1 MVFKK
6 ATSSHGLATLLLTII
21 LVNIFCL
28 SVLLRWRFH
37 WSKIQVADA
46 QQKSTRLEIYHHT
59 QIPLVSAQSG
69 TPLSAV
75 GYILIDNDTNTV
87 LISKNPDQRIFP
99 ASTTKLA
106 TALTALNIYPLDELI
121 TIKEKYNIGKVMNL
135 QPNEKITVKSLVTA
149 LLVYSANDAAYNLAS
164 HHQSGVAGFIEQ
176 MNLIVSK
183 HGLKNTHFANYDGID
198 NPDNYSSVYDLAQIG
213 RIAIKNPVIR
223 EVVKN
228 KTITV
233 TDISGNI
240 KHQLI
245 STNELLDLLP
255 EIEGL
260 KTGWTPEAGGSF
272 VGLIKQDGH
281 YLISVVADSADR
293 FADTRQLVDWAKKNV
308 TWVDYQP

>member
-6 ATSSHGLATLLLTII
+6 GSGKHLLIPTFLMII
-21 LVNIFCL
+21 LANLFCL
-28 SVLLRWRFH
+28 SIFVSWRLDWLKIRATNKTAETKLDKYQHPQVPFVL
-37 WSKIQVADA
+37 
-46 QQKSTRLEIYHHT
+46 
-59 QIPLVSAQSG
+59 AQSG
-69 TPLSAV
+69 LPLSAAS
-75 GYILIDNDTNTV
+75 YILVDNNTNAI
-87 LISKNPDQRIFP
+87 LISKNHDQIIFP

-121 TIKEKYNIGKVMNL
+121 TVKEKYSVGKIMNL

-149 LLVYSANDAAYNLAS
+149 LLVYSANDAAFNLAS
-164 HHQSGVAGFIEQ
+164 HHQGGINGFIDQ

-198 NPDNYSSVYDLAQIG
+198 SPNNYSSVYDLAQIG

-245 STNELLDLLP
+245 STNELLGLLP

-281 YLISVVADSADR
+281 YLISVVADSTDR